1 MTNIRFELTGFGSPD
16 AAQVSFK
23 FSLSCKITGL
33 VGNNFDDDH
42 GEEEEDDGDGDEI
55 LAWWPGVRMYLAYRP
70 SWASTTTTYSPSSTW
85 AHPPHCC

>member
-33 VGNNFDDDH
+33 VGNSFDDD
-42 GEEEEDDGDGDEI
+42 EEEDNDDGDGDDI
-55 LAWWPGVRMYLAYRP
+55 LAWWPGVRMYLAYGLHLP
-70 SWASTTTTYSPSSTW
+70 GV
-85 AHPPHCC
+85 